1 MIFTTTSDL
10 PADLQVYL
18 DRELLEN
25 MYPETLHDRFG
36 QTRPVPMNSG
46 QRIQFDQ
53 STPLAVATTPLTEG
67 QPPSG
72 KVYTQSRIF
81 KTLAQYGDFI
91 PYTDWVDMTALSPVL
106 VRMAGVLGPQGGQTY
121 DILVRNS
128 LITGTSVR
136 YANGVAGRTSIV
148 TAIGLNDIQKAV
160 LSIMQANGKPIR
172 EMLKAGPNVG
182 TVPLNQCFPAITH
195 VDCMPDFQAL
205 EGFIEVQ
212 EYASQ
217 GDRMPGEFGSVGQIR
232 VCATTNS
239 KIWADGGG
247 SAVAASLIYTTAN
260 SACDVYTTLIFSKEA
275 YGLVPLQKKN
285 IQNVVKKIGSAGASD
300 PLNQYGTSGWKMAM
314 TSGILQDALM
324 CRIEHGATSL

>member
-25 MYPETLHDRFG
+25 MYPETIHDRFG

-46 QRIQFDQ
+46 QRIQFEQ

-67 QPPSG
+67 QPPTG
-72 KVYTQSRIF
+72 KKYTQSRIF
-81 KTLAQYGDFI
+81 ATLAQYGDFI
-91 PYTDWVDMTALSPVL
+91 PYTDWVDMTSLSPVL
-106 VRMAGVLGPQGGQTY
+106 VRLAGVLGPQGGQTF
-121 DILVRNS
+121 DILVRNT

-136 YANGVAGRTSIV
+136 YSNGVAARTDIV
-148 TAIGLNDIQKAV
+148 TAIQRTDIEKAI

-172 EMLKAGPNVG
+172 EMVKAGPNIG
-182 TVPLNQCFPAITH
+182 TVPLQPCFPAITH
-195 VDCMPDFQAL
+195 VDCIYDYRQL
-205 EGFIEVQ
+205 EGFISVE

-217 GDRMPGEFGSVGQIR
+217 GDRMLGEFGAVGQVR
-232 VCATTNS
+232 LCATTNS

-247 SAVAASLIYTTAN
+247 AVGVTGLISTSAAQV
-260 SACDVYTTLIFSKEA
+260 DVYTTLVFSKEA
-275 YGLVPLQKKN
+275 YGIIPLQKRN

-300 PLNQYGTSGWKMAM
+300 PLNQYGTSGWKMAT
-314 TSGILQDALM
+314 TSRILQDALM